1 MGRELDNTDEERIR
15 RMEIMI
21 REGFINQLFLSG
33 DMGKKDY
40 ITTYGGKP
48 GLDYILGVFKDKFAK
63 EIGKEYFDKITKD
76 NPKRFFSF

>member
-1 MGRELDNTDEERIR
+1 
-15 RMEIMI
+15 MEIMI
-21 REGFINQLFLSG
+21 KEGFGSQLFLSG

-48 GLDYILGVFKDKFAK
+48 GLDYILGVFKNKFVK